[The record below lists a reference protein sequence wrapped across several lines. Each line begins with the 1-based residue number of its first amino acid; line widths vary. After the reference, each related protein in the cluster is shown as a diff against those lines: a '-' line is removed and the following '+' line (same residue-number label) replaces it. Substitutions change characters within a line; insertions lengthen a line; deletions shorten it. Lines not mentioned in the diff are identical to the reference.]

1 MSRVHHVP
9 WCSPI
14 WHWSN
19 PRFSWLKSH
28 EKYLS
33 GLSII
38 NIFMKMDRK
47 NDITWYNYIVFFT
60 IMDIYIYISI
70 FNWFQENPIIYGCIV
85 IYPIIINNSTMVS
98 IVYNLWIF
106 MKSIILNWTA
116 LFFPMNRWTAS
127 PPPGK
132 AFQEEAKPKAEAVCP
147 GMLVGERQHM
157 YSTSI
162 YHI

>member
-33 GLSII
+33 GLSMI

-60 IMDIYIYISI
+60 IMDIYIYIQLVSRKPYNI
-70 FNWFQENPIIYGCIV
+70 WLYSYIPY
-85 IYPIIINNSTMVS
+85 NNSTMVS

-106 MKSIILNWTA
+106 MKSIIPKLNRSV
-116 LFFPMNRWTAS
+116 FPHESLNRFTSARKGV
-127 PPPGK
+127 PGGSQTK
-132 AFQEEAKPKAEAVCP
+132 GRGRLPWN
-147 GMLVGERQHM
+147 VGRRAPT
-157 YSTSI
+157 YV
-162 YHI
+162 